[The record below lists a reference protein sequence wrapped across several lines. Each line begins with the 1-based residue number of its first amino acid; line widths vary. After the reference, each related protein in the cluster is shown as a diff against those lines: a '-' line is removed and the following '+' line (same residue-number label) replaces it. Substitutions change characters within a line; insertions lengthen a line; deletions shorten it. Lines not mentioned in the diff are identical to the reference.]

1 MLEHLQGDL
10 SCPFC
15 DKPAEECSNC
25 GGVIHIEIVEQRTVD
40 GVLVVSEELDC
51 DGCGPDY
58 AY

>member
-10 SCPFC
+10 SCSFC
-15 DKPAEECSNC
+15 DKPAEECNNC
-25 GGVIHIEIVEQRTVD
+25 GGVIHIEVVEQRTID
-40 GVLVVSEELDC
+40 GVLSVLEEADC